1 MTWLKLAPYLVM
13 ASILAVLAILLVV
26 ERGKADDAIKETERL
41 NAQVDGLLKINA
53 DQGAA
58 IARLTNQR
66 QIDDKFVTALTSD
79 LAALRDEAG
88 NTTQAISDLKATD
101 PDAKTF
107 LDTALPDSVKRLYG
121 GKAPGNSS
129 PSASAPSAPG
139 SAASKPR

>member
-13 ASILAVLAILLVV
+13 AGILAVLAILLVV

-88 NTTQAISDLKATD
+88 NTTQALSDLRATD

-129 PSASAPSAPG
+129 PSASAPGTPG